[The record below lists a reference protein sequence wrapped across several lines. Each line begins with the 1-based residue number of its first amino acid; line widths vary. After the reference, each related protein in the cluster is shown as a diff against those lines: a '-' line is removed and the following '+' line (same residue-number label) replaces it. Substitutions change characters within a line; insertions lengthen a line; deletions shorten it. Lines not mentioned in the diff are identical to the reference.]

1 MPSRSHPHSS
11 LQVEELFLQF
21 AKKASSFNSWLE
33 DAEEDLTDPVRCN
46 SLEEIRVRKEKEGR
60 EGREERERRKG
71 GRRGRRGGKGEREGE
86 IVIVAMVCLCRV
98 SERHTLSSR
107 RLRRR

>member
-1 MPSRSHPHSS
+1 MPSCSHPHSS

-46 SLEEIRVRKEKEGR
+46 SREEIRVRKEKEGR

-71 GRRGRRGGKGEREGE
+71 GRRGGKREREGE

>member
-1 MPSRSHPHSS
+1 M
-11 LQVEELFLQF
+11 QVEELFLQF

-46 SLEEIRVRKEKEGR
+46 SLEEIRVRKERREREGGEGGEGEEKGRGR
-60 EGREERERRKG
+60 ER
-71 GRRGRRGGKGEREGE
+71 GE
-86 IVIVAMVCLCRV
+86 IVIVTMVCLCRV

-107 RLRRR
+107 HLRRR